1 MLQHEDYTVGWLC
14 CITEEYVAAQSF
26 LDEKHGRPEDVFPN
40 DNNDYT
46 LGTMGKHNVV
56 IAVLPDGEYGVAS
69 AATVARDMLH
79 TFPNVRIGLL
89 VGIGG
94 GAPSK
99 NHDIRLGDVVVSTP
113 RDRTTGGVLHY
124 DFTKTLQDQRMET
137 ISYLNLPPTLLRT
150 ALNGLRAEY
159 ESDGHKIQESID
171 QALQK
176 KPRLRKKYMRPD
188 QSSDRLYQSAI
199 IHPLSEYG
207 LSCSSVCGN
216 NPSNLVGRLDRTE
229 DDDNPVIH
237 YGLIASADQ
246 LLKDAV
252 IRDKLAAEKEI
263 LCFETEAAG
272 LMNHFPCLV
281 IRGIC
286 DYSDSHGNPAWQGY
300 AAMAAAAYAKN
311 LLSRISINKVQA
323 EKKIGEIL
331 SGVQEGVNKLLDIQ
345 HGQHEKAILDWLT
358 PIDYASVQRDHIA
371 RRQPGTGRWFL
382 DSTEYQ
388 AWLKGDR
395 QTLFCPGIPGAGKT
409 IITATTI
416 DDIFNRFYN
425 DTTVGIAYLYC
436 DYRRQHEQT
445 IEQLLSS
452 LVKQLA
458 QRKAPIPNE
467 VSEIYS
473 KYQGQPKTLPFD
485 QVLMLLH
492 SVSKLFSRVF
502 VIVDAL
508 DECRADGCRMRF
520 LNEIVKLQA
529 YENTSIFLTARFI
542 PDILNMFEGSAMLEV
557 RAQDE
562 DVQHFIAN
570 QITRL
575 PSFVFNDTNLQNMIA
590 TTIAKAV
597 DGMFLL
603 APLHMDALSQ
613 EPTVGHIESA
623 LKKLPRGLDEMYER
637 AMNRVESQGGGT
649 RDLAKKILAWVIH
662 ARRALSPIELQHAV
676 AVEPGTSELDPKYL
690 PSLEVISTI
699 CAGLITIDNQSN
711 AVRYAARH
719 WGEHSREASVCD
731 EGVMGFLLCNAKVE
745 ASSQALMVNLP
756 NKDTA
761 AYFGLEEAVR
771 ALLESHEPDAQD
783 SLEQTPLSYAAENG
797 HKAVVQ
803 LLLDTKM
810 VDVNRMN
817 IYQKTPL
824 FKSSE
829 NGHEAVVELLLRQT
843 GISAD
848 SRGFH
853 FRSPLSYAAE
863 GGHKAVVELLL
874 AKGGANPD
882 SRSSAG
888 QHGHEAVVKL
898 LLTPENVNDHCM
910 LDHVETGGRTAL
922 SYAALMGHEA
932 IVRLLLSVENID
944 VHIKSTG
951 IYDGGR
957 SALSYAAENGNEAV
971 VALLLAA
978 ERASWRGSTI
988 NWQSTGFGLL
998 RTDSDYVCG

>member
-1 MLQHEDYTVGWLC
+1 MLQHEDYTIGWIC
-14 CITEEYVAAQSF
+14 GITTEYVAAQAF
-26 LDEKHGRPEDVFPN
+26 LDEKHDGPEVVSLN

-56 IAVLPDGEYGVAS
+56 IAVLPDWEYGVAS

-124 DFTKTLQDQRMET
+124 DFTKTMQGRSFKS
-137 ISYLNLPPTLLRT
+137 IGYLNLPPTLLRT
-150 ALNGLRAEY
+150 ALNGLKATY
-159 ESDGHKIQESID
+159 ESDGHQIQESID
-171 QALQK
+171 QVLLE
-176 KPRLRKKYMRPD
+176 KPKLKKKYMRPN
-188 QSSDRLYQSAI
+188 QSSDRLYRRDI
-199 IHPLSEYG
+199 IHPLSQDEV
-207 LSCSSVCGN
+207 SCASVCGDD
-216 NPSNLVGRLDRTE
+216 PSKLIQRPDR
-229 DDDNPVIH
+229 DDDVDNPTIH

-246 LLKDAV
+246 LLKDAA
-252 IRDKLAAEKEI
+252 IRDKLAAENGI
-263 LCFETEAAG
+263 LCFETQAAG

-286 DYSDSHGNPAWQGY
+286 DYSDSHGNTAWRGY
-300 AAMAAAAYAKN
+300 AAMTAAAYAKN

-345 HGQHEKAILDWLT
+345 HGQREKAILDWLT
-358 PIDYASVQRDHIA
+358 PIDYASVQKDHIA

-382 DSTEYQ
+382 DSAEYQ

-416 DDIFNRFYN
+416 DDIYNRFCN

-473 KYQGQPKTLPFD
+473 EYQGQPKTLPFD

-508 DECRADGCRMRF
+508 DECRADGCRMGF

-562 DVQHFIAN
+562 DVQQFIAN

-575 PSFVFNDTNLQNMIA
+575 PPFVLNDTSLQNMIA

-597 DGMFLL
+597 DGM
-603 APLHMDALSQ
+603 
-613 EPTVGHIESA
+613 
-623 LKKLPRGLDEMYER
+623 
-637 AMNRVESQGGGT
+637 
-649 RDLAKKILAWVIH
+649 
-662 ARRALSPIELQHAV
+662 
-676 AVEPGTSELDPKYL
+676 
-690 PSLEVISTI
+690 
-699 CAGLITIDNQSN
+699 
-711 AVRYAARH
+711 
-719 WGEHSREASVCD
+719 
-731 EGVMGFLLCNAKVE
+731 
-745 ASSQALMVNLP
+745 
-756 NKDTA
+756 
-761 AYFGLEEAVR
+761 
-771 ALLESHEPDAQD
+771 
-783 SLEQTPLSYAAENG
+783 
-797 HKAVVQ
+797 
-803 LLLDTKM
+803 
-810 VDVNRMN
+810 
-817 IYQKTPL
+817 
-824 FKSSE
+824 
-829 NGHEAVVELLLRQT
+829 
-843 GISAD
+843 
-848 SRGFH
+848 
-853 FRSPLSYAAE
+853 
-863 GGHKAVVELLL
+863 
-874 AKGGANPD
+874 
-882 SRSSAG
+882 
-888 QHGHEAVVKL
+888 
-898 LLTPENVNDHCM
+898 
-910 LDHVETGGRTAL
+910 
-922 SYAALMGHEA
+922 
-932 IVRLLLSVENID
+932 
-944 VHIKSTG
+944 
-951 IYDGGR
+951 
-957 SALSYAAENGNEAV
+957 
-971 VALLLAA
+971 
-978 ERASWRGSTI
+978 
-988 NWQSTGFGLL
+988 
-998 RTDSDYVCG
+998 